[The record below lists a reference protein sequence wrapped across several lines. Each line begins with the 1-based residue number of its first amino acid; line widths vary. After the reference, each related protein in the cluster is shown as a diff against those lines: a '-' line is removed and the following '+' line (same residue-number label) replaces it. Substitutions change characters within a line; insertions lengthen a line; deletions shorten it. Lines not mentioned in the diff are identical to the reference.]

1 MPPRHDKL
9 CDDLCDAPCEPLRFQ
24 LKAVGMTNV
33 TQWMGGVGVGILLL
47 GVSAYQLEKPK
58 SSSAPNIPVTAQST
72 KQWVHPFD
80 IPQTEN
86 FPEEIMAV
94 IEISQ
99 GSFTKYEIDPA
110 SGIVAVDRFQSMP
123 VVYPANYGVIT
134 SSLAGDGDNLDI
146 LVLTREPIVPGALIQ
161 VRPVGVLKMIDGGDE
176 DDKVIA
182 VPTSKVDPAYD
193 SIQSIADL
201 PPIEVQRIEAFFRVY
216 KQLPVGRKSV
226 ELDGFRDAVEA
237 KSLIGKAIEQY
248 RSKR

>member
-1 MPPRHDKL
+1 MKVSD
-9 CDDLCDAPCEPLRFQ
+9 
-24 LKAVGMTNV
+24 MTNV
-33 TQWMGGVGVGILLL
+33 TQWMGGVGAGILLL
-47 GVSAYQLEKPK
+47 AVSAYQLEKPK
-58 SSSAPNIPVTAQST
+58 SASAPNTPAAAQST

-80 IPQTEN
+80 IPQTKS
-86 FPEEIMAV
+86 FPDEIVAV

-146 LVLTREPIVPGALIQ
+146 LVLSREPIVPGALIQ
-161 VRPVGVLKMIDGGDE
+161 VRPVGVLKMLDGGEE

-182 VPTSKVDPAYD
+182 VPTSKVDPTYD

-216 KQLPVGRKSV
+216 KQLPEGRKAI
-226 ELDGFRDAVEA
+226 ELDGFRDAADA
-237 KSLIGKAIEQY
+237 KVLIKEAIEKY
-248 RSKR
+248 RSAK